1 MSSYSETIKD
11 SSINAIARILLVPIT
26 FLTLPVLTN
35 NLSIIDYGLWGLIFT
50 TNNLTMPFTGLGL
63 PSAFSRYAPTYNKE
77 EFAEGFSS
85 LTIFKFLTTSIL
97 SFFVLLFSKQI
108 SNTFF
113 EDKIIL
119 VNLLSLFIFICS
131 FEPILTRTLRI
142 KRKILIASIYNL
154 WNGYGTFFL
163 YLIFFLFFKKIET
176 LFIVFILFKILNI
189 LTLSYIMREFVSFKA
204 FNLRILKKYFQYGI
218 HTLVSSIGF
227 WYINLSDRFIMTGL
241 IGSFFLGIYTA
252 SYQIGTIPRIF
263 SGIISYILLVAL
275 SKLFDQGKMEEVK
288 VHLREALSI
297 FSSFSIIFCFGAILF
312 SEDLLLILTNKDIAE
327 RGAMTTII
335 VSFAHLFLGISTIFS
350 YPFLLTKNVKFL
362 SFIWIIALIINIV
375 LNFILI
381 PILSIEGAA
390 ISTLISYLIVM
401 CVSIFKSRSLLK
413 FETDISKLIK
423 VFFISIVMVLFDICL
438 KLYDSEV
445 HVLFRFTLCFLVIS
459 ALVLALNIFELN
471 KLKKIIK
478 YDK

>member
-11 SSINAIARILLVPIT
+11 SSINAIARILLLPLT
-26 FLTLPVLTN
+26 FFTLPVLTN
-35 NLSIIDYGLWGLIFT
+35 NFSIIDYGLWGLIFT

-63 PSAFSRYAPTYNKE
+63 PSAFSRYAPSYNKE
-77 EFAEGFSS
+77 EFADGFSS
-85 LTIFKFLTTSIL
+85 LIIFKFLTTSIL
-97 SFFVLLFSKQI
+97 SIIILLFSKQI

-119 VNLLSLFIFICS
+119 VNLLSLFIFVCS
-131 FEPILTRTLRI
+131 FEPILLRTLRI

-189 LTLSYIMREFVSFKA
+189 LILSYIMREFVSFKA

-252 SYQIGTIPRIF
+252 SYQIGTIPRIL

-288 VHLREALSI
+288 VHLREALSL
-297 FSSFSIIFCFGAILF
+297 FLSLSIIFCFGAILF
-312 SEDLLLILTNKDIAE
+312 SEDMLLLLTNKDIAE
-327 RGAMTTII
+327 RGGMTTIV
-335 VSFAHLFLGISTIFS
+335 VSFAHLFLGVSTIFS
-350 YPFLLTKNVKFL
+350 YPFLLTKNVNFL
-362 SFIWIIALIINIV
+362 SLIWIIALIINVI

-381 PILSIEGAA
+381 PILNIEGAA
-390 ISTLISYLIVM
+390 ISTLISYFFVM
-401 CVSIFKSRSLLK
+401 FISIFRSRSLIR
-413 FETDISKLIK
+413 FEVDIFKLIK
-423 VFFISIVMVLFDICL
+423 VLLISLLMVLMDFSLKLFYPEVHLLLRLTLSLITISI
-438 KLYDSEV
+438 
-445 HVLFRFTLCFLVIS
+445 LC
-459 ALVLALNIFELN
+459 LALNIFELK
-471 KLKKIIK
+471 KLKNLIN

>member
-11 SSINAIARILLVPIT
+11 SSINAIARILLLPIT

-63 PSAFSRYAPTYNKE
+63 PSAFSRYAPIYNKK
-77 EFAEGFSS
+77 EFANGFSS

-97 SFFVLLFSKQI
+97 SIFILIFSKQI

-119 VNLLSLFIFICS
+119 VNLLSLFIFVCS

-176 LFIVFILFKILNI
+176 LFIVFILFKIINI
-189 LTLSYIMREFVSFKA
+189 LFLAFTMRDFISLNSFD
-204 FNLRILKKYFQYGI
+204 FTIIKKYFKYGI
-218 HTLVSSIGF
+218 HTLVASIGF

-275 SKLFDQGKMEEVK
+275 SKLFDQGKMKEVK
-288 VHLREALSI
+288 VHLKESLSL
-297 FSSFSIIFCFGAILF
+297 FLSLSIIFCFGAILF
-312 SEDLLLILTNKDIAE
+312 SEDMLLILTNKDIAE
-327 RGAMTTII
+327 RGGMTTIV

-350 YPFLLTKNVKFL
+350 YPFLLTKNVNFL
-362 SFIWIIALIINIV
+362 SYIWIIALIINIV

-390 ISTLISYLIVM
+390 VSTFISYLFVM
-401 CVSIFKSRSLLK
+401 CVSIFKSRSLLR
-413 FETDISKLIK
+413 FELDIFKLIK
-423 VFFISIVMVLFDICL
+423 VLLIALLMVLMDLCL
-438 KLYDSEV
+438 KLFNPEV
-445 HVLFRFTLCFLVIS
+445 AILLRLTLSLITISILCLVM
-459 ALVLALNIFELN
+459 NIFELN

-478 YDK
+478 HGK